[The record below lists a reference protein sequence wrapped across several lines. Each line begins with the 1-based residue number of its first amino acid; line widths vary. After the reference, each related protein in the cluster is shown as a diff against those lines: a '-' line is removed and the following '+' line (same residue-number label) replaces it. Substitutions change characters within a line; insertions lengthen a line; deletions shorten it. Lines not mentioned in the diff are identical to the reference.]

1 MSRQSTPVI
10 ILSAAILAAAALAL
24 GVVWFVQNQ
33 PWLGLHLT
41 ATDEDTVLVA
51 SVDARGPSSAAPVGA
66 HVVALAGADGEGHSI
81 KPVDLLEEPDVSP
94 SYAEMARFFTRQGE
108 LAALLRQPTVRL
120 MLEGGEAVELTP
132 AARRPL
138 RDLPVAFWVQLFVGG
153 ASFLI
158 GAWVW
163 SLRRNDPASRLLAAV
178 GASTLTFSFA
188 AAAYSVREL
197 AIDGQVF
204 RVLSAVN
211 HFGALSFGACMIA
224 LFLTYPRRLVRGRWL
239 LLLPAV
245 IFPWWLADTLRLGF
259 DGPAVGSHLPTM
271 LEMLGIHAATGLQ
284 YWRSRGDAR
293 ARAALRWFGL
303 SVAVGAGAFVFLIIA
318 PNLFGAAPVL
328 SQGYAFLFFLLV
340 FAGVALGVARYRLF
354 ELETWAFR
362 ILFYLGGVA
371 LLLMLDSVLIYTLA
385 MERAQALG
393 LALIVTVLVYLPLRD
408 LLSRRIMTRGGSRET
423 AFRSIMD
430 VALAVSPEVREERW
444 TRLLQEAFDP
454 LKIEPATD
462 SAGPA
467 IIEDGLA
474 LRVPATG
481 GLGARLLW
489 HARGGRRLFS
499 SRDAAR
505 VAELCE
511 MLRHAVES
519 RTAYETG
526 VAEERARIARD
537 MHDNIGAQL
546 LSALHSP
553 APEGKD
559 TKIRET
565 LADIRGIINNASGNG
580 LPLEVALGELRYETA
595 ERLEAAGLRLD
606 WRVEAGADTP
616 LSPATLHALRSILR
630 EVVSN
635 AIRHAGASVFAVEI
649 ATAGDSERLRVTL
662 ADNGRGLS
670 DEARRAGN
678 GLKNIRDRVTLL
690 GGTVEMTDAGPG
702 LRYAIELPVR

>member
-1 MSRQSTPVI
+1 MFISVA
-10 ILSAAILAAAALAL
+10 LVAALAAL
-24 GVVWFVQNQ
+24 SVVLFAVRQ
-33 PWLGLHLT
+33 PWLGLRLET
-41 ATDEDTVLVA
+41 GPEDNLLYASTDSA
-51 SVDARGPSSAAPVGA
+51 SPAEAIPDGA
-66 HVVALAGADGEGHSI
+66 QVIGLAGVDGTEQTLGRE
-81 KPVDLLEEPDVSP
+81 DLLEEPDVLP
-94 SYAEMARFFTRQGE
+94 DYAAMARFFARQDRV
-108 LAALLRQPTVRL
+108 AALLRGPTVGVRL
-120 MLEGGEAVELTP
+120 ADGTVIAVTP
-132 AARRPL
+132 RPTRPL
-138 RDLPVAFWVQLFVGG
+138 SDLPTAFWVQLLVGG
-153 ASFLI
+153 ASFVI

-163 SLRRNDPASRLLAAV
+163 SLRRDDAASCILAAV

-188 AAAYSVREL
+188 AAAYSTREL
-197 AIDGQVF
+197 AIDGGVF
-204 RVLSAVN
+204 RGLSAVN
-211 HFGALSFGACMIA
+211 HFGALMFGACMIA
-224 LFLTYPRRLVRGRWL
+224 LFLTYPRRLVRPRWL
-239 LLLPAV
+239 LVLPAV

-259 DGPAVGSHLPTM
+259 EGPLGGSHLPTM
-271 LEMLGIHAATGLQ
+271 LEMLGILIAVGWQFWKT
-284 YWRSRGDAR
+284 RGDPR

-328 SQGYAFLFFLLV
+328 SQGYGFLFFLLV

-371 LLLMLDSVLIYTLA
+371 LLLTLDSLLIFILA
-385 MERAQALG
+385 MERTQALG

-408 LLSRRIMTRGGSRET
+408 LLARRIMTRGGSRET

-444 TRLLQEAFDP
+444 ERLLQEAFDP
-454 LKIEPATD
+454 LKIEPATNC
-462 SAGPA
+462 AGPT

-481 GLGARLLW
+481 GLGALLLW

-505 VAELCE
+505 VTELCV

-565 LADIRGIINNASGNG
+565 LADIRGIINNASGEG
-580 LPLEVALGELRYETA
+580 LPLEIALGELRHETA
-595 ERLEAAGLRLD
+595 ERLDAAGLRLD

-616 LSPATLHALRSILR
+616 LSPASLHALRSILR
-630 EVVSN
+630 EAVSN
-635 AIRHAGASVFAVEI
+635 TLRHAGASVFVVKI
-649 ATAGDSERLRVTL
+649 ADAGSGERLRVTL

-670 DEARRAGN
+670 DEARRDGN
-678 GLKNIRDRVTLL
+678 GLKNIHDRVTLL

-702 LRYAIELPVR
+702 VRYAIELPVR

>member
-1 MSRQSTPVI
+1 MMIAVV
-10 ILSAAILAAAALAL
+10 LLAAVIRLATT
-24 GVVWFVQNQ
+24 Q
-33 PWLGLHLT
+33 PWLGLRLS
-41 ATDEDTVLVA
+41 APIAQPVA
-51 SVDARGPSSAAPVGA
+51 GGPASALPEGA
-66 HVVALAGADGEGHSI
+66 VVVAITGDNGDRIELE
-81 KPVDLLEEPDVSP
+81 PTDLLEEPDVSP
-94 SYAEMARFFTRQGE
+94 SYAAMARFFERQDR
-108 LAALLRQPTVRL
+108 LATALRGSTVT
-120 MLEGGEAVELTP
+120 LTLADERDVALSP
-132 AARRPL
+132 FPERPL
-138 RDLPVAFWVQLFVGG
+138 ADLPTAFWVQLFVGG

-163 SLRRNDPASRLLAAV
+163 SLRRDDAASRLLAAV

-188 AAAYSVREL
+188 AAAYSTREL
-197 AIDGQVF
+197 AIDGELF
-204 RVLSAVN
+204 RVLSAIN

-224 LFLTYPRRLVRGRWL
+224 LFLTYPRRLVRPRML
-239 LLLPAV
+239 LVLPAI

-259 DGPAVGSHLPTM
+259 HGPAEGSHLPTM
-271 LEMLGIHAATGLQ
+271 LEMLCILVAVGLQ
-284 YWRSRGDAR
+284 FWKTRGDPR

-371 LLLMLDSVLIYTLA
+371 LLLTLDSVLIYLLSLG
-385 MERAQALG
+385 RSQALG
-393 LALIVTVLVYLPLRD
+393 LSLIVTVLIYLPARD
-408 LLSRRIMTRGGSRET
+408 LLGRRVLGKGRAVDSH
-423 AFRSIMD
+423 FRDIMD
-430 VALAVSPEVREERW
+430 VALAVTPEAQNERW
-444 TRLLQEAFDP
+444 RALLGAVFDP
-454 LKIEPATD
+454 LQIETGRAVDAPRIAD
-462 SAGPA
+462 
-467 IIEDGLA
+467 DGLV
-474 LRVPATG
+474 LNVPATG
-481 GLGARLLW
+481 ALQPLRLT

-499 SRDAAR
+499 SRDAAH
-505 VAELCE
+505 AGELCA
-511 MLRHAVES
+511 MLRHAIES
-519 RTAYETG
+519 RGAYEKG
-526 VAEERARIARD
+526 VSEERARIARD

-546 LSALHSP
+546 LSALHSQ

-565 LADIRGIINNASGNG
+565 LADIRGIINNASGDG

-606 WRVEAGADTP
+606 WRVEAGANTP

-630 EVVSN
+630 ETVSN
-635 AIRHAGASVFAVEI
+635 AIRHAGASIFAVEV

-670 DEARRAGN
+670 AEARRDGN
-678 GLKNIRDRVTLL
+678 GLKNIRDRMTLL
-690 GGTVEMTDAGPG
+690 GGTLEMTDAGPG
-702 LRYAIELPVR
+702 VRYAIELPVR

>member
-1 MSRQSTPVI
+1 MSRILTPVR
-10 ILSAAILAAAALAL
+10 ILAVSMMVTVVLVATVIRLATT
-24 GVVWFVQNQ
+24 Q
-33 PWLGLHLT
+33 PWLGLRLSGPI
-41 ATDEDTVLVA
+41 AQPVA
-51 SVDARGPSSAAPVGA
+51 GGPASALPKDAV
-66 HVVALAGADGEGHSI
+66 VVAITGDNGDTIQLE
-81 KPVDLLEEPDVSP
+81 PTDLLEEPDVSP
-94 SYAEMARFFTRQGE
+94 SYEAMARFFERQE
-108 LAALLRQPTVRL
+108 RLANALAGSVVTLTL
-120 MLEGGEAVELTP
+120 SGGRDVALSPFPE
-132 AARRPL
+132 RPL
-138 RDLPVAFWVQLFVGG
+138 SDLPTAFWVQLFVGG

-163 SLRRNDPASRLLAAV
+163 SLRRDDAASRLLAAV

-188 AAAYSVREL
+188 AAAYSTREL
-197 AIDGQVF
+197 AIDGGVF

-239 LLLPAV
+239 LVLPAV

-259 DGPAVGSHLPTM
+259 PGPAEGSHLPTM
-271 LEMLGIHAATGLQ
+271 LEMLGILVAVGLQ
-284 YWRSRGDAR
+284 YWKSRGDPR

-328 SQGYAFLFFLLV
+328 SQGYAFLFFLLI

-371 LLLMLDSVLIYTLA
+371 LLLILDSTLIYLLSLG
-385 MERAQALG
+385 RAQALG
-393 LALIVTVLVYLPLRD
+393 LSLIVTVLIYLPARD
-408 LLSRRIMTRGGSRET
+408 LLGRRVLGKGRAVDSR
-423 AFRSIMD
+423 FRDIMD
-430 VALAVSPEVREERW
+430 VALAVTPEAQNERW
-444 TRLLQEAFDP
+444 RALLGAVFDP
-454 LKIEPATD
+454 LQIETGRAVGAPR
-462 SAGPA
+462 
-467 IIEDGLA
+467 IEDDGLV
-474 LRVPATG
+474 LNVPATG
-481 GLGARLLW
+481 ALQPLRLT

-499 SRDAAR
+499 SRDAVHAG
-505 VAELCE
+505 ELCA
-511 MLRHAVES
+511 MLRHAIES
-519 RTAYETG
+519 RGAYEKG
-526 VAEERARIARD
+526 VTEERARIARD

-546 LSALHSP
+546 LSALHSQ

-565 LADIRGIINNASGNG
+565 LADIRGIINNASGDG
-580 LPLEVALGELRYETA
+580 LPLEVAIGELRYETA

-662 ADNGRGLS
+662 SDNGRGLS
-670 DEARRAGN
+670 AEARRDGN

-690 GGTVEMTDAGPG
+690 GGTLEMTDAGPG
-702 LRYAIELPVR
+702 VRYAIELPVR